1 MICPQKKKTDTMGKK
16 EKEKTSC
23 QKKKKDW
30 TKMGTIKSF
39 DFSKSRHKITTV
51 DLRPF
56 TIVVQLVTS
65 TIFVLY
71 SNGRNR

>member
-30 TKMGTIKSF
+30 TKMGTIKSYLILVNH
-39 DFSKSRHKITTV
+39 DIK
-51 DLRPF
+51 L
-56 TIVVQLVTS
+56 QL
-65 TIFVLY
+65 
-71 SNGRNR
+71 